1 MADPSIHEWF
11 NTSAFVAPP
20 SGHYGNA
27 RRNSIEGPGARV
39 FDMAFTKV
47 ILLKDSRMLEVRAQ
61 FSNIFNTPQYTT
73 IDTTLNSPSYGQ
85 VIAVGAMR
93 TIQFTTRFRF

>member
-1 MADPSIHEWF
+1 
-11 NTSAFVAPP
+11 
-20 SGHYGNA
+20 
-27 RRNSIEGPGARV
+27 
-39 FDMAFTKV
+39 MAFTKV
-47 ILLKDSRMLEVRAQ
+47 IPVKESRMLELRAQ

-93 TIQFTTRFRF
+93 TIQFTSRFRF